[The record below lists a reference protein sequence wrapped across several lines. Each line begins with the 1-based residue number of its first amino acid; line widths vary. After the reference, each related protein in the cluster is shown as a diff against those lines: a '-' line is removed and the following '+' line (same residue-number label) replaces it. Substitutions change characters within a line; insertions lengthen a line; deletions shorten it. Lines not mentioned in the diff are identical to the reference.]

1 MNAIETLKRSLH
13 WPGIRRRIIL
23 HDQNNAA
30 KICRRHLQA
39 DEITDYLSQ
48 IKVGHPELVG
58 QKIIWQYWKQGFKNA
73 PELVQICVRSVDRF
87 CPDCIV
93 VRLDDENVA
102 QYLSLPDKLKS
113 KLKSLSCT
121 SWSDAL
127 RMCLLSL
134 YGGCW
139 LDATAFLTGEIPSRY
154 WEVPFFLYQRD
165 VKERCKEYWE
175 NVFALYFGWDR
186 EFKVNILN
194 SILFSKANNEWVG
207 SYTNMLLNILI
218 KEKDLHYFMSQIL
231 FNEYIAVHS
240 NEIPVESDCVP
251 HYLQQ
256 YINDSRFSLASFDE
270 ILAYTP
276 IHKLTHKSPDMA
288 LNLRLLFPEYN

>member
-1 MNAIETLKRSLH
+1 MNAIETLKKSLN
-13 WPGIRRRIIL
+13 WPEIRRRIIL

-30 KICRRHLQA
+30 KRCRKYIQSK
-39 DEITDYLSQ
+39 EITDYLSQ
-48 IKVGHPELVG
+48 IKVGHPELIG

-73 PELVQICVRSVDRF
+73 PDLVQLCTRSVDRY
-87 CPDCIV
+87 CSDCKVI
-93 VRLDDENVA
+93 RLDDVNLE
-102 QYLSLPDKLKS
+102 QYLSFPDKLKI

-139 LDATAFLTGEIPSRY
+139 LDATVFLTDNFPSRY
-154 WEVPFFLYQRD
+154 WEFPFFLYQRD
-165 VKERCKEYWE
+165 VEERRKEYWE
-175 NVFALYFGWDR
+175 NVFALYFGWGR
-186 EFKVNILN
+186 GFKVNILN
-194 SILFSKANNEWVG
+194 SILFSKSNNEWVR
-207 SYTNMLLNILI
+207 SYTNVLLNILVRE
-218 KEKDLHYFMSQIL
+218 KELHYFMSQIL
-231 FNEYIAVHS
+231 FNEYIAIHS

-270 ILAYTP
+270 ILDYTP
-276 IHKLTHKSPDMA
+276 IHKLTYKSADIA
-288 LNLRLLFPEYN
+288 LNLKLLFPEYS